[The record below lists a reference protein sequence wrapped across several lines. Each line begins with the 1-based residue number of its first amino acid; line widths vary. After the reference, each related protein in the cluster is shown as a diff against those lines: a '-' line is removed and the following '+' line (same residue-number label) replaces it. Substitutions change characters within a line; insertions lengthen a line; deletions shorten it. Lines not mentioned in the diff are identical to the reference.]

1 MFHTKASLRWNESLK
16 KDLVL
21 WLDHTVKEDI
31 SLVGGKG
38 ANLGETF
45 QAGFPIPR
53 AFSVSALAY
62 KRQLAQTVI
71 GSKLDELLRN
81 HAEDPEYQSK
91 QQNNGFWQF
100 QCCRRLRTA
109 FVNIIVKWASN
120 TCGSTFLGNS
130 RGFTESVKYFV

>member
-1 MFHTKASLRWNESLK
+1 MRWNDSLK

-38 ANLGETF
+38 ANLGEMF
-45 QAGFPIPR
+45 RAGFPIPR

-81 HAEDPEYQSK
+81 HAEDPEYQSQAAK
-91 QQNNGFWQF
+91 QWFLAIPMLPEIENRIREYYRQMGNQI
-100 QCCRRLRTA
+100 RVAVRSLATA
-109 FVNIIVKWASN
+109 EDLPS
-120 TCGSTFLGNS
+120 L
-130 RGFTESVKYFV
+130 